1 MSKKPKIKNKKYDPL
16 DWFGLFIFGYSSYVL
31 KRLWPM
37 MIVMTGFCVL
47 LAYLVIHYFNFNYG
61 YTLAVHSLL
70 GIVLGLILVFRIN
83 TAYDRWWEGRIKWGE
98 LVNNSRTL
106 AKKIHAFVDDNEA
119 QEFYKKMIPNFAFTL
134 KEHLRDNHL
143 EDELDSVDEYFF
155 DSLAQCDHKP
165 NKITSAMYQKAYDL
179 YKDKKITGEQLFIID
194 KELKAFVDILGA
206 CERIKN
212 TPIPHSY
219 TVFIKKFILTF
230 AVTLPLAI
238 VNEFH
243 YLTVPIVLLLFYI
256 LSSIELI
263 SEEIEDPFGMDINDL
278 PTDEIAEKIRLN
290 VLEIFNMG
298 EIDKMVIERKEKEIE
313 SVF

>member
-1 MSKKPKIKNKKYDPL
+1 MPKKKNPLNKKYDPL
-16 DWFGLFIFGYSSYVL
+16 DWFSLFIHGYSSYVL
-31 KRLWPM
+31 TRLWPM
-37 MIVMTGFCVL
+37 MIVMAIYCLGITWVVDN
-47 LAYLVIHYFNFNYG
+47 YVNNYG
-61 YTLAVHSLL
+61 YTLALHSLL

-106 AKKIHAFVDDNEA
+106 AKKIHAFVDDKEVH
-119 QEFYKKMIPNFAFTL
+119 EYFKIMIPNFAFTL

-143 EDELDSVDEYFF
+143 ESELESSDDYFF
-155 DSLAQCDHKP
+155 DSLAACEHKP
-165 NKITSAMYQKAYDL
+165 NKITSSMYVKL
-179 YKDKKITGEQLFIID
+179 NELLKTKKITTEQMFILD

-212 TPIPHSY
+212 TPIPYSY

-230 AVTLPLAI
+230 AVTLPLAV
-238 VNEFH
+238 VNEFY
-243 YLTVPIVLLLFYI
+243 YLTTPVVLLLFYI

-263 SEEIEDPFGMDINDL
+263 SEEIEDPFGTDINDL
-278 PTDEIAEKIRLN
+278 PTDEIAEKIKLN
-290 VLEIFNMG
+290 VFEIFNMG
-298 EIDKMVIERKEKEIE
+298 EIDKMVQERKDKELK